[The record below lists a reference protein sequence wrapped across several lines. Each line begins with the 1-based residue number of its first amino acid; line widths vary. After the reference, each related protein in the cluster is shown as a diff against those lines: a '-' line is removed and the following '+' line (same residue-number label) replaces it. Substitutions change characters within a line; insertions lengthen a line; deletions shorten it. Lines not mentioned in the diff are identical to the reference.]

1 MARKLDGSYITA
13 NTITTTQLTTT
24 VVSQISAGGGPKVTT
39 ITYPNSATATVN
51 TGNESIVLT
60 GTGFD
65 AGVQIYVNG
74 AAVPSVSRTNST
86 SLSFTTPALS
96 TGTTYPLYV
105 VNPDGGTAVVV
116 PGMVVSAGPVWV
128 TESPL
133 TSWGASSALSRSL
146 VATSDSTVSYA
157 LQDGSSLP
165 SGLSLAANGLLSG
178 TLTSPPGVETTYNF
192 TVTATD
198 LELQKSSKAF
208 SINASSGNLS
218 FSITPSVNGK
228 STWDPSID
236 GELTLTSNG
245 TWTISTSSDLTANI
259 IMWGAGGGGATGS
272 GDSSTVPHRNMRGG
286 GGGCAKGL
294 VTLTSGVSYTIRVGE
309 GGRGANQAT
318 VLFGGG
324 VAGGG
329 GAITD
334 DGNWGCGGG
343 GAYTGIFR
351 GTETHA
357 NSVLIAGGGGGA
369 GLHRNS
375 GPSVICVGG
384 AGGGANGENGTWN
397 GSNTSVYAGTGGT
410 QNAGGY
416 LPNPNSFDTPG
427 GALTGGYGTSAA
439 PNDALVSGGGGSG
452 YYGGGA
458 GQNSGDIIGGGGG
471 GSGYAHPTYTSQT
484 TLYTGY
490 QFNPGNNTDSRCANA
505 GIGGTGASYSVVNST
520 YGGNGKFVLISTIS
534 S

>member
-1 MARKLDGSYITA
+1 MPGKLDGSKSIA
-13 NTITTTQLTTT
+13 SGTITTTQLATGL
-24 VVSQISAGGGPKVTT
+24 SDSIAAGGGPKIKNLIYPGDDTAANTVGGQT
-39 ITYPNSATATVN
+39 IYINGS
-51 TGNESIVLT
+51 
-60 GTGFD
+60 GFD
-65 AGVQIYVNG
+65 SNVAVYVNN
-74 AAVPSVSRTNST
+74 ASVPSVTYISASNVG
-86 SLSFTTPALS
+86 FTTPALS
-96 TGTTYPLYV
+96 AATYPLYV
-105 VNPDGGTAVVV
+105 TNPDDGATAILV
-116 PGMVVSAGPVWV
+116 PGLQISGEP
-128 TESPL
+128 
-133 TSWGASSALSRSL
+133 GA
-146 VATSDSTVSYA
+146 
-157 LQDGSSLP
+157 
-165 SGLSLAANGLLSG
+165 
-178 TLTSPPGVETTYNF
+178 
-192 TVTATD
+192 
-198 LELQKSSKAF
+198 
-208 SINASSGNLS
+208 

-245 TWTISTSSDLTANI
+245 TWTISTSSNLTANI

-272 GDSSTVPHRNMRGG
+272 GDGPVVANRGMRGG

-334 DGNWGCGGG
+334 DGNWGSGGG

-375 GPSVICVGG
+375 GPSVISAGG

-410 QNAGGY
+410 QYAGGY
-416 LPNPNSFDTPG
+416 LPNPNSYDTPG

-439 PNDALVSGGGGSG
+439 PNNDLVSGGGGSG
-452 YYGGGA
+452 YYGGGS
-458 GQNSGDIIGGGGG
+458 GQNASDIIGGCGG

-490 QFNPGNNTDSRCANA
+490 QFEPGNNTDSRCANA